1 MSDAAVLRYHE
12 RMSRLLIVVVLLAG
26 CTSVDYVGKTYAP
39 TSNVDVYMST
49 DDVRRPYEVMGE
61 ARAQVDTIPFSKPG
75 QQLQD
80 KLVAEARAKG
90 ADGIILGQLQNRTVG
105 STSNTTGQ
113 AERKKHKNKKK
124 TQYNETTTT
133 SDSEVTELRGQLIRY
148 RAE

>member
-1 MSDAAVLRYHE
+1 
-12 RMSRLLIVVVLLAG
+12 MSRLLMAVVLLAG

-39 TSNVDVYMST
+39 TTNVDVYMSA
-49 DDVRRPYEVMGE
+49 DDVGRPYDVMGE
-61 ARAQVDTIPFSKPG
+61 ARAQVDTIPFAKPG

-80 KLVAEARAKG
+80 KLVAQAREKG

-113 AERKKHKNKKK
+113 AERKKHRGKKK
-124 TQYNETTTT
+124 TQYTETTTS

-148 RAE
+148 R

>member
-1 MSDAAVLRYHE
+1 MT
-12 RMSRLLIVVVLLAG
+12 RLLMAVVLLAG
-26 CTSVDYVGKTYAP
+26 CASVDYVGKTYAP
-39 TSNVDVYMST
+39 TSNVDVYMSA
-49 DDVRRPYEVMGE
+49 DDVGRPYEVMGE

-105 STSNTTGQ
+105 STSNTVGQ
-113 AERKKHKNKKK
+113 GQQKKNKGKKK
-124 TQYNETTTT
+124 TQYTETTTT

-148 RAE
+148 RTE